1 MSQITNIAKKTAN
14 IRDLLIKFQ
23 PQIALVA
30 PKHLTPDR
38 IVRIAMTSIQQTPK
52 LAECTIESLLGA
64 VLTCTQL
71 GLEPDSA
78 SGRAYLIP
86 YGTKCTLIVGYKGL
100 MDLAR
105 RSGEISALEA
115 RVVRKSDIFTYQ
127 YGTSPTIHHVPNLD
141 NEGEMIAVYA
151 VAQFKH
157 GGFQFEVMSRDA
169 VLKIRKRSQAGGDGP
184 WVTDFDEMAR
194 KTVMRKLCK
203 YLPSSPELQT
213 AVSLD
218 ERAEQGIPQ
227 GIDFVDIKSKS
238 RPAEDGQKKTL
249 DSLVPEAEKQAS
261 DPKQTDK
268 GDETSAAMLV
278 MNAYM
283 ELPQDV
289 RSKVCM
295 DHGMNA
301 AADIKKLDPEALN
314 NLRIDVN
321 DRLKAPQPAGA
332 TKG

>member
-1 MSQITNIAKKTAN
+1 MSQITTIAKKTAN

-30 PKHLTPDR
+30 PKHLTADR

-52 LAECTIESLLGA
+52 LADCTIESLLGS

-86 YGTKCTLIVGYKGL
+86 YGKTCTLIVGYKGL

-115 RVVRKSDIFTYQ
+115 RVVRKGDTFTYQ
-127 YGTSPTIHHVPNLD
+127 YGTTPSINHIPNLD
-141 NEGEMIAVYA
+141 SGGEMIAVYA

-157 GGFQFEVMSRDA
+157 GGFQFEVMSRAD
-169 VLKIRKRSQAGGDGP
+169 VLKIKSRSPAGGGGP

-227 GIDFVDIKSKS
+227 GIDFVDIQATS
-238 RPAEDGQKKTL
+238 RPAEDDEKKTL
-249 DSLVPEAEKQAS
+249 DSLVPPAEKS
-261 DPKQTDK
+261 EPEKTDK
-268 GDETSAAMLV
+268 GDKTSPATAV
-278 MNAYM
+278 MNSYM
-283 ELPQDV
+283 DLPQDV
-289 RSKVCM
+289 RSKLCM
-295 DHGMNA
+295 DHGMHA
-301 AADIKKLDPEALN
+301 AADIKKLDTAALN
-314 NLRIDVN
+314 DLRIDVE
-321 DRLKAPQPAGA
+321 DRLKALEPAGA
-332 TKG
+332 TTG